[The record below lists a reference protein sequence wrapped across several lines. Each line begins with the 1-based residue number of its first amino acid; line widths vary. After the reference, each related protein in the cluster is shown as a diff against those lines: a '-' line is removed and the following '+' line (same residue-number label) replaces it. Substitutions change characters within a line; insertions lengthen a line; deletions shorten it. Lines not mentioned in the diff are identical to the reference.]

1 MVSSTLCPAVHIL
14 GSQNLYGRAEG
25 IADHYWP
32 WAVFSSFF
40 TPLVSF
46 LRRLFRGNQFAFPLR
61 DSAVDHG
68 GNGLRGLVVAVFHLL
83 TGSLLS
89 TSLLLSLLLF
99 LLSLLL
105 LWRCGYCCR
114 CRRCFCCCPCCCY
127 CCCQCLLPT
136 PRGCC
141 CCFCFSFLLLLLL
154 SLLLLLFILL
164 L

>member
-1 MVSSTLCPAVHIL
+1 MVNSSTLCPAVYIL

-99 LLSLLL
+99 LSSL
-105 LWRCGYCCR
+105 
-114 CRRCFCCCPCCCY
+114 F
-127 CCCQCLLPT
+127 
-136 PRGCC
+136 
-141 CCFCFSFLLLLLL
+141 LLL
-154 SLLLLLFILL
+154 SLLLLLLLSVPTAYPPGLL
-164 L
+164 LFSL